1 MTTRR
6 QFLEWMAAS
15 AGALGLAAY
24 ADDKK
29 NRASVSAPTYTAPS
43 SPKGRVI
50 VVGGGMAGAT
60 VAKYLRIWGDQL
72 DITLIDRSAT
82 YTSCILSNLV
92 TTGQRTLSSLQFNYA
107 ALQSRYAVRFVQSEV
122 LALDPVKKSV
132 RLANGSTL
140 TADRIVLAPGVEFDT
155 IPGLES
161 APAQNLVP
169 HAWKAGAQT
178 LTLRDRLRALPA
190 GGVVVLTI
198 PKAPYRCPPGP
209 YERACIFADYLKK
222 NKPGS
227 RIIVLD
233 ANPGI
238 QAEQATFSNAFDF
251 THAGVLEY
259 RHNVEV
265 LSIDATAGMVRTNI
279 GNVQAQLINA
289 IPPHRAGSITAT
301 SGLNNSAGRWAG
313 VSVLSY
319 ESTAAPGIHVIGDSS
334 ATTQPKAGHIA
345 NQEAKVCADAIA
357 NLFAGRAIDPAPSTN
372 SACYSTITMREAS
385 WLTAVFAYDPVSK
398 TMKVV
403 PGAAGEA
410 GTGTQHNFE
419 DMLKWFRSLM
429 GDTFA

>member
-6 QFLEWMAAS
+6 QFLEWMAVT
-15 AGALGLAAY
+15 AGALGWTAY
-24 ADDKK
+24 ADDGKT
-29 NRASVSAPTYTAPS
+29 RTSTAATAYAAPS

-50 VVGGGMAGAT
+50 VIGGGMAGAT
-60 VAKYLRIWGDQL
+60 AAKYLRMWGDQL

-92 TTGQRTLSSLQFNYA
+92 VTGQRSLGSLQFNYA
-107 ALQSRYAVRFVQSEV
+107 ALQNKYAVKFVQSDV
-122 LALDPVKKSV
+122 LGLDPVKKSV

-140 TADRIVLAPGVEFDT
+140 SADRIVLAPGVEFDV

-161 APAQNLVP
+161 AAAQNLVP
-169 HAWKAGAQT
+169 HAWKAGSQT

-238 QAEQATFSNAFDF
+238 QAEQATFSNAFNF

-259 RHNVEV
+259 RNNVEV
-265 LSIDATAGMVRTNI
+265 LSIDATAGIVRTNI
-279 GNVQAQLINA
+279 GNVNAQLINA
-289 IPPHRAGSITAT
+289 IPPHRAGAIIAA

-313 VSVLSY
+313 VNVLSY

-357 NLFAGRAIDPAPSTN
+357 NLFAGRTIDPAPSTN

-385 WLTAVFAYDPVSK
+385 WLTAVFAYDSATK
-398 TMKVV
+398 TMKPV
-403 PGAAGEA
+403 PGAVGEA
-410 GTGTQHNFE
+410 GTGTQDDFE
-419 DMLKWFRSLM
+419 DMLKWFSALM